1 MNLKMS
7 TRRVEGVGVV
17 DCDGRI
23 VFGDETAALRSQ
35 VKDELAETRQV
46 VLNLAHVRYVDS
58 GGLGTLV
65 GLFTSARASGGDIKL
80 AGLTP
85 RVVDLLNV
93 TKLATIFE
101 THPTVQDAVNAFQQ
115 RAGAR

>member
-7 TRRVEGVGVV
+7 TRRLEGVAIV
-17 DCDGRI
+17 DCDGRL

-35 VKDELAETRQV
+35 VKDELAEARQV
-46 VLNLAHVRYVDS
+46 VLNLAHVNYVDS

-65 GLFTSARASGGDIKL
+65 GLFTSARAAGGDIKL

-85 RVVDLLNV
+85 RVVDLLNI

-101 THPTVQDAVNAFQQ
+101 AHKTVEDAVAAFHQ
-115 RAGAR
+115 RTGVR